1 MILAHADEQPDPRVP
16 SPTRG
21 KTATPLLLRI
31 RDVAALLSMSE
42 SATYDLV
49 YKGALP
55 SVYIGSARRV
65 RMSDLEAY
73 ISRPAEQLSLGGGGR
88 RE

>member
-1 MILAHADEQPDPRVP
+1 MQGGSFMTSAGAEELPHLGVR
-16 SPTRG
+16 SPTRVR
-21 KTATPLLLRI
+21 APTPLLLRI

-49 YKGALP
+49 YKGELP

-73 ISRPAEQLSLGGGGR
+73 IASLPNNSA
-88 RE
+88 

>member
-1 MILAHADEQPDPRVP
+1 MTRASADEQPHPGAR
-16 SPTRG
+16 SPTRAG
-21 KTATPLLLRI
+21 TPRPLLLRI
-31 RDVAALLSMSE
+31 RDVAGMLSMSE

-49 YKGALP
+49 YKGELP

-73 ISRPAEQLSLGGGGR
+73 IAGLPSNSA
-88 RE
+88 

>member
-1 MILAHADEQPDPRVP
+1 MTPAGTDEQSHPGAA
-16 SPTRG
+16 SPTKAR
-21 KTATPLLLRI
+21 TPTPLLLRI

-49 YKGALP
+49 YKGELP

-65 RMSDLEAY
+65 RMRDLEAY
-73 ISRPAEQLSLGGGGR
+73 IAGLPSNSD
-88 RE
+88 

>member
-1 MILAHADEQPDPRVP
+1 MTPAGADEQPHPGAR
-16 SPTRG
+16 SLTRSR
-21 KTATPLLLRI
+21 TPTPLLLRI

-49 YKGALP
+49 YKGELP

-73 ISRPAEQLSLGGGGR
+73 IAGLPSNSA
-88 RE
+88 

>member
-1 MILAHADEQPDPRVP
+1 MTAAGADRRYPGPLTPARARAQ
-16 SPTRG
+16 
-21 KTATPLLLRI
+21 TPLLLRV

-49 YKGALP
+49 YRGELP

-73 ISRPAEQLSLGGGGR
+73 IAGLSGNSA
-88 RE
+88 

>member
-1 MILAHADEQPDPRVP
+1 MTPAGADEQPHPGAKRARTP
-16 SPTRG
+16 
-21 KTATPLLLRI
+21 TPLLLRI
-31 RDVAALLSMSE
+31 RDAAGLLSMSE

-49 YKGALP
+49 YKGELP

-73 ISRPAEQLSLGGGGR
+73 IASLPNNSP
-88 RE
+88 

>member
-1 MILAHADEQPDPRVP
+1 MTPAGTDEQLHPGAR
-16 SPTRG
+16 SPARARTP
-21 KTATPLLLRI
+21 TPLLLRI

-49 YKGALP
+49 YRGELP
-55 SVYIGSARRV
+55 SVYIGSARRI

-73 ISRPAEQLSLGGGGR
+73 IAGLSGNSA
-88 RE
+88 

>member
-1 MILAHADEQPDPRVP
+1 MQARFFMTAAGTDRPFPGPQT
-16 SPTRG
+16 PTR
-21 KTATPLLLRI
+21 ASAPTPLLLRV

-49 YKGALP
+49 YRGELP

-73 ISRPAEQLSLGGGGR
+73 IAGLPGNSA
-88 RE
+88 

>member
-1 MILAHADEQPDPRVP
+1 MTA
-16 SPTRG
+16 
-21 KTATPLLLRI
+21 KTLTALLLRI

-49 YKGALP
+49 YKGELV

-65 RMSDLEAY
+65 RITDLEKY
-73 ISRPAEQLSLGGGGR
+73 IAGLPSNPSIGGGL
-88 RE
+88 

>member
-1 MILAHADEQPDPRVP
+1 MTIVGAEEQPHPGAR
-16 SPTRG
+16 SPTRAR
-21 KTATPLLLRI
+21 TPTPLLLRI

-49 YKGALP
+49 YKGELP

-73 ISRPAEQLSLGGGGR
+73 IAGLPSNSA
-88 RE
+88 

>member
-1 MILAHADEQPDPRVP
+1 MIPAGADQQLYPGAR
-16 SPTRG
+16 SPTRAR
-21 KTATPLLLRI
+21 TPTPLLLRI
-31 RDVAALLSMSE
+31 RDVAGMLSMSE

-49 YKGALP
+49 YKGELP

-73 ISRPAEQLSLGGGGR
+73 IASLPNNSP
-88 RE
+88 

>member
-1 MILAHADEQPDPRVP
+1 MTPAVADEQPHPGAR
-16 SPTRG
+16 SPTRER
-21 KTATPLLLRI
+21 TPTPLLLRI
-31 RDVAALLSMSE
+31 RDAAGLLSMSE

-49 YKGALP
+49 YKGELP

-73 ISRPAEQLSLGGGGR
+73 IASLPNNSP
-88 RE
+88 

>member
-1 MILAHADEQPDPRVP
+1 MWGRSFMTAAGADDRPRP
-16 SPTRG
+16 GPQTPTR
-21 KTATPLLLRI
+21 ASAPTPLLLRV

-49 YKGALP
+49 YRGELP

-73 ISRPAEQLSLGGGGR
+73 IAGLSGNSA
-88 RE
+88 

>member
-1 MILAHADEQPDPRVP
+1 
-16 SPTRG
+16 
-21 KTATPLLLRI
+21 LLLRV

-49 YKGALP
+49 YRGELP

-73 ISRPAEQLSLGGGGR
+73 IAGLPGNSD
-88 RE
+88 

>member
-1 MILAHADEQPDPRVP
+1 MTLTGAYERRDPGAR
-16 SPTRG
+16 SPTKAR
-21 KTATPLLLRI
+21 TPTPLLLRI

-42 SATYDLV
+42 TATYDLV
-49 YKGALP
+49 YKGELP

-73 ISRPAEQLSLGGGGR
+73 IAGLPSNSA
-88 RE
+88 

>member
-1 MILAHADEQPDPRVP
+1 MQARFFMTAAGTDRPYPGPQT
-16 SPTRG
+16 PTR
-21 KTATPLLLRI
+21 ARAPTPLLLRV

-49 YKGALP
+49 YRGELP

-73 ISRPAEQLSLGGGGR
+73 IAGLPGNSA
-88 RE
+88 

>member
-1 MILAHADEQPDPRVP
+1 
-16 SPTRG
+16 
-21 KTATPLLLRI
+21 LLLRI
-31 RDVAALLSMSE
+31 RDVADLLSMSE

-49 YKGALP
+49 YKGELP

-73 ISRPAEQLSLGGGGR
+73 IAGLPNNSA
-88 RE
+88 